1 MKDEDAI
8 RRMYEGFAMCGL
20 VMRGSM
26 TGEEIVYV
34 ARRLAE
40 AMMTMPDDDEDDNS
54 GGLGALKKKRY
65 AKP

>member
-40 AMMTMPDDDEDDNS
+40 AMMTMPDEEDDNNQ
-54 GGLGALKKKRY
+54 GLGALKKRRY
-65 AKP
+65 ARD

>member
-40 AMMTMPDDDEDDNS
+40 AMMTMPDDEDEVA
-54 GGLGALKKKRY
+54 GTGLGALKKRRY
-65 AKP
+65 ARD